1 MSTESH
7 SIAPTKVEV
16 LSQPLVEQVDDQ
28 DNIATLLAAYLELTK
43 PRILVLLLLIA
54 LAGFGMAVQNWYNIL
69 VLHLIVG
76 ISLIGAATGTLNQ
89 WWEQATDAEMRRTQ
103 NRPLPA
109 NRISSTKAFLFG
121 FVSSILGVGYLAY
134 FINPLSGLIGLFTVV
149 SYLLFYTPLKRKTT
163 LSTVIGAFPGATPP
177 LIGWVAVHNQID
189 VAGAVLFLIMFLWQ
203 FPHFLAIA
211 WMYREDYDRA
221 GIRML
226 PIVEPSGFV
235 TGRQILLY
243 ALVLLPVSLLPTII
257 GIAGNIYFV
266 GALILSSWYL
276 YCSFLTA
283 KECSWQKARYLLQ
296 VSVIYLPLLFILM
309 LLDRIAH

>member
-7 SIAPTKVEV
+7 SISPTKVEV
-16 LSQPLVEQVDDQ
+16 LSQPLVEQDEQ
-28 DNIATLLAAYLELTK
+28 DSIASLLAAYLELTK
-43 PRILVLLLLIA
+43 PRILVLLLLVA
-54 LAGFGMAVQNWYNIL
+54 LAGFGMATQNWHSLL
-69 VLHLIVG
+69 VIHLSIG

-89 WWEQATDAEMRRTQ
+89 WWEQTSDAEMMRTQ

-109 NRISSTKAFLFG
+109 NRISSTKACLFG
-121 FVSSILGVGYLAY
+121 VISSVLGVGYLAY
-134 FINPLSGLIGLFTVV
+134 FVNPLSGLIGLFTIV
-149 SYLLFYTPLKRKTT
+149 SYLLCYTPLKRKTA
-163 LSTVIGAFPGATPP
+163 LSTVVGAFPGATPP

-189 VAGAVLFLIMFLWQ
+189 VAAIVLFLIMFFWQ

-211 WMYREDYDRA
+211 WMYREDYGKA

-243 ALVLLPVSLLPTII
+243 ALVLLPVSLLPTLI

-309 LLDRIAH
+309 LLDRTAR